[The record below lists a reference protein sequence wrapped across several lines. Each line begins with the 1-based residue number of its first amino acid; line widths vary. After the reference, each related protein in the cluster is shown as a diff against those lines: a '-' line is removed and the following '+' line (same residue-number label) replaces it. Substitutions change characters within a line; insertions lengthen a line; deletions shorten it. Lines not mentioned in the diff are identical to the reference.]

1 VQAKDDKVT
10 AANSM
15 KPLHLYRK
23 PLLIAAW
30 CATVFSCRPVALA
43 DVVVAVSS
51 SASADYVRVR
61 QPDGSFEPE
70 TYTFGEGG
78 HMPGPIRDDSMD
90 RLTFL
95 DVARS
100 MAVPLARSNY
110 LPAADKNPEK
120 AKLLIMVYWGTTR
133 GTAGASDSDAN
144 QRLQAGQGSSMSPPA
159 TPPSA
164 FTAHCSCDATQLDT
178 NISSVVKGANDD
190 QMTGAVA
197 MVAAN
202 NKLRRNA
209 DSWNAS
215 LLGYDLGP
223 VAASGFA
230 LRNRR
235 DDLIAEVED
244 NRDFVVLEVYD
255 FQTLWKQRKH
265 KLLWVARLSVPEGG
279 TNFGKFLPV
288 MLSDASQYLGQD
300 SHGLRH
306 RSLSEGHVEIGEL
319 KSLGVVPDK

>member
-1 VQAKDDKVT
+1 
-10 AANSM
+10 M
-15 KPLHLYRK
+15 KPVPLLRK

-30 CATVFSCRPVALA
+30 CTTVLSCRPVALA
-43 DVVVAVSS
+43 DVVEAMSSTVSV
-51 SASADYVRVR
+51 DYVRVR
-61 QPDGSFEPE
+61 QADGSFEPE

-95 DVARS
+95 DVARD
-100 MAVPLARSNY
+100 MAAPLAQSNY
-110 LPAADKNPEK
+110 LPAPDRNPEK

-133 GTAGASDSDAN
+133 GTAGASSSDAN
-144 QRLQAGQGSSMSPPA
+144 QRLQAGQGSSMSPPP
-159 TPPSA
+159 TPASA
-164 FTAHCSCDATQLDT
+164 FTAHCSCDATQLNT
-178 NISSVVKGANDD
+178 SIASVVKGANENE
-190 QMTGAVA
+190 MTGAVA
-197 MVAAN
+197 MVAAD

-244 NRDFVVLEVYD
+244 NRDFVVLQVYD

-279 TNFGKFLPV
+279 TNFGKVLPT
-288 MLSDASQYLGQD
+288 MLSGASLYLGQD
-300 SHGLRH
+300 SHGMRH

-319 KSLGVVPDK
+319 KSLGVVPDR